1 LKKSIFY
8 SENLLCPGSPEKLPE
23 ESPAPLRARAA
34 QTSAARWET
43 ALRRLS
49 LPDRAGGNN
58 TLHFTQKELPAFGRT
73 ARGYAE

>member
-1 LKKSIFY
+1 MSRLS
-8 SENLLCPGSPEKLPE
+8 EKLPE
-23 ESPAPLRARAA
+23 EYACALLRARAA

-58 TLHFTQKELPAFGRT
+58 TLHFTPKRAPGFWET